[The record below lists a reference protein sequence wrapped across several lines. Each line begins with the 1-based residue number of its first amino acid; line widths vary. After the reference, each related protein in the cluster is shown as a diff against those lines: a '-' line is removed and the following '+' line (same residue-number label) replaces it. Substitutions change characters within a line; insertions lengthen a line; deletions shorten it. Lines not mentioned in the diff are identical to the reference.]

1 MLKPWKKSHKKSMS
15 NEIADIRK
23 DYKLA
28 SLEEADVAANPIDQ
42 FTRWWNEAVA
52 SQIDEVNAM
61 TLATA
66 NVTGIPAAR
75 IVLLKGYNPNG
86 FIFFTNYESDKGKNI
101 AQNPHAALVF
111 FWKELERQIRIE
123 GTVEKVSAEES
134 DRYFNSR
141 PASSRIGAWAS
152 PQSAVIENRMVI
164 EQNVERYSS
173 IFANDSIERPD
184 HWGGYIVKPI
194 SIEFWQGRSS
204 RLHDRIKYT
213 LENSAYNTATDTRTD
228 LNWKIE
234 RLAP

>member
-1 MLKPWKKSHKKSMS
+1 MS

-28 SLEEADVAANPIDQ
+28 SLEEADVAINPFDQ

-66 NVTGIPAAR
+66 NAAGVPAAR
-75 IVLLKGYNPNG
+75 IVLLKGYNANG
-86 FIFFTNYESDKGKNI
+86 FIFFTNYESDKGKNL

-152 PQSAVIENRMVI
+152 PQSAVIENRTVI

-184 HWGGYIVKPI
+184 HWGGYIVKPT

-204 RLHDRIKYT
+204 RLHDRIRYSV
-213 LENSAYNTATDTRTD
+213 ENSAYNAATDTRTD

>member
-1 MLKPWKKSHKKSMS
+1 MS

-61 TLATA
+61 TIATA
-66 NVTGIPAAR
+66 NAAGVPAAR

-86 FIFFTNYESDKGKNI
+86 FIFFTNYESDKGKNL

-184 HWGGYIVKPI
+184 HWGGYIVKPT

-213 LENSAYNTATDTRTD
+213 LQNSAYNAATDTRTD

>member
-1 MLKPWKKSHKKSMS
+1 MS

-66 NVTGIPAAR
+66 NAAGVPAAR

-86 FIFFTNYESDKGKNI
+86 FIFFTNYESDKGKNL
-101 AQNPHAALVF
+101 AQNPKAALVF

-152 PQSAVIENRMVI
+152 PQSAVIENRLVI

-184 HWGGYIVKPI
+184 HWGGYIVKPT

-204 RLHDRIKYT
+204 RLHDRIRYV
-213 LENSAYNTATDTRTD
+213 LENSAYNAATDTRTD

>member
-1 MLKPWKKSHKKSMS
+1 MS

-28 SLEEADVAANPIDQ
+28 SLEEADVASNPIDQ

-52 SQIDEVNAM
+52 SQIEEVNAM

-66 NVTGIPAAR
+66 NAAGIPAAR

-86 FIFFTNYESDKGKNI
+86 FIFFTNYESDKGKNL
-101 AQNPHAALVF
+101 AQNPNAALVF

-123 GTVEKVSAEES
+123 GTVQKVSAEES

-152 PQSAVIENRMVI
+152 PQSAVIENRLVI

-184 HWGGYIVKPI
+184 HWGGYIVQPT

-213 LENSAYNTATDTRTD
+213 LETSAYTAGTDTRSD
-228 LNWKIE
+228 ANWNIE
-234 RLAP
+234 RFAP

>member
-1 MLKPWKKSHKKSMS
+1 MS

-28 SLEEADVAANPIDQ
+28 SLEEADVATNPIDQ

-66 NVTGIPAAR
+66 NADGVPAAR

-86 FIFFTNYESDKGKNI
+86 FIFFTNYESDKGKNL
-101 AQNPHAALVF
+101 AQNPKAALVF

-152 PQSAVIENRMVI
+152 PQSAVIENRLVI

-184 HWGGYIVKPI
+184 HWGGYIVKPT

-204 RLHDRIKYT
+204 RLHDRIRYV
-213 LENSAYNTATDTRTD
+213 LENSAYNAATDTRTD

>member
-1 MLKPWKKSHKKSMS
+1 MS

-61 TLATA
+61 TLATVNA
-66 NVTGIPAAR
+66 AGVPAAR

-86 FIFFTNYESDKGKNI
+86 FIFFTNYESDKGKNL
-101 AQNPHAALVF
+101 AQNPNAAIVF

-123 GTVEKVSAEES
+123 GAVQKVSAEES

-152 PQSAVIENRMVI
+152 PQSAVIENRLVI

-184 HWGGYIVKPI
+184 HWGGYIVKPR

-204 RLHDRIKYT
+204 RLHDRIRYT
-213 LENSAYNTATDTRTD
+213 IEASAYNAATDTRSD
-228 LNWKIE
+228 ANWKIE

>member
-1 MLKPWKKSHKKSMS
+1 MS

-28 SLEEADVAANPIDQ
+28 SLEEADVATNPIDQ

-66 NVTGIPAAR
+66 NAAGVPAAR

-86 FIFFTNYESDKGKNI
+86 FIFFTNYESDKGKNL
-101 AQNPHAALVF
+101 AQNPKAALVF
-111 FWKELERQIRIE
+111 FWKELERQIRVE

-184 HWGGYIVKPI
+184 HWGGYIVKPT

-204 RLHDRIKYT
+204 RLHDRIRYV
-213 LENSAYNTATDTRTD
+213 LENSAYNAATDTRTD

>member
-1 MLKPWKKSHKKSMS
+1 MS

-28 SLEEADVAANPIDQ
+28 SLEEADVAGNPIDQ

-61 TLATA
+61 TIATA
-66 NVTGIPAAR
+66 NAAGVPAAR

-86 FIFFTNYESDKGKNI
+86 FIFFTNYESDKGKNL

-184 HWGGYIVKPI
+184 HWGGYIVKPT

-213 LENSAYNTATDTRTD
+213 LENSAYNAATDTRTD

>member
-1 MLKPWKKSHKKSMS
+1 MS

-28 SLEEADVAANPIDQ
+28 SLEEEDVAANPIDQ

-66 NVTGIPAAR
+66 NAAGVPAAR

-86 FIFFTNYESDKGKNI
+86 FIFFTNYESDKGKNL

-123 GTVEKVSAEES
+123 GRVEKVSAEES

-184 HWGGYIVKPI
+184 HWGGYIVKPT

-213 LENSAYNTATDTRTD
+213 VENSAYNAATDTRSD
-228 LNWKIE
+228 ASWKIE

>member
-1 MLKPWKKSHKKSMS
+1 MS
-15 NEIADIRK
+15 NAIADIRK

-28 SLEEADVAANPIDQ
+28 SLEEADVTSNPIDQ

-61 TLATA
+61 TLATVNA
-66 NVTGIPAAR
+66 AGVPAAR
-75 IVLLKGYNPNG
+75 IVLLKGYNPEG
-86 FIFFTNYESDKGKNI
+86 FIFFTNYESDKGKNL
-101 AQNPHAALVF
+101 AQNPNAALVF

-123 GTVEKVSAEES
+123 GTVQKVSAEES

-152 PQSAVIENRMVI
+152 PQSAVIENRLVI
-164 EQNVERYSS
+164 EQNVERYTS

-184 HWGGYIVKPI
+184 HWGGYIVKPT

-204 RLHDRIKYT
+204 RLHDRIRYK
-213 LENSAYNTATDTRTD
+213 LETSDYNAATDTRTD
-228 LNWKIE
+228 ANWKIE

>member
-1 MLKPWKKSHKKSMS
+1 MS

-61 TLATA
+61 TLATVNA
-66 NVTGIPAAR
+66 AGVPAAR

-86 FIFFTNYESDKGKNI
+86 FIFFTNYESDKGKNL

-152 PQSAVIENRMVI
+152 PQSAVIENRLVI

-184 HWGGYIVKPI
+184 HWGGYIVKPT

-204 RLHDRIKYT
+204 RLHDRIRYV
-213 LENSAYNTATDTRTD
+213 LENSAYNAATDTRTD
-228 LNWKIE
+228 FNWKIE

>member
-1 MLKPWKKSHKKSMS
+1 MS
-15 NEIADIRK
+15 NAIADIRK

-28 SLEEADVAANPIDQ
+28 SLEEADVSSNPIDQ
-42 FTRWWNEAVA
+42 FTRWWNDAVA

-61 TLATA
+61 TLATVNTA
-66 NVTGIPAAR
+66 GAPVAR
-75 IVLLKGYNPNG
+75 IVLLKGYNPEG
-86 FIFFTNYESDKGKNI
+86 FIFFTNYESDKGKNL
-101 AQNPHAALVF
+101 AQNPNAALVF

-123 GTVEKVSAEES
+123 GTVQKVSAEES

-152 PQSAVIENRMVI
+152 PQSAVIENRLVI
-164 EQNVERYSS
+164 EQNVERYTS

-184 HWGGYIVKPI
+184 HWGGYIVKPT

-204 RLHDRIKYT
+204 RLHDRIRYK
-213 LENSAYNTATDTRTD
+213 LETSGYNAATDTRTD
-228 LNWKIE
+228 ANWKIE

>member
-1 MLKPWKKSHKKSMS
+1 MS

-66 NVTGIPAAR
+66 NAAGVPAAR

-86 FIFFTNYESDKGKNI
+86 FIFFTNYESDKGKNL

-152 PQSAVIENRMVI
+152 PQSAVIENRLVI

-184 HWGGYIVKPI
+184 HWGGYIVKPR

-204 RLHDRIKYT
+204 RLHDRIRYT
-213 LENSAYNTATDTRTD
+213 IEASAYNAATDTRSD
-228 LNWKIE
+228 ANWKIE

>member
-1 MLKPWKKSHKKSMS
+1 MS

-42 FTRWWNEAVA
+42 FTHWWNEAVA

-66 NVTGIPAAR
+66 NAAGVPAAR

-86 FIFFTNYESDKGKNI
+86 FIFFTNYESGKGKNL

-123 GTVEKVSAEES
+123 GTVQKVSAEES

-184 HWGGYIVKPI
+184 HWGGYIVKPT

-213 LENSAYNTATDTRTD
+213 LENSAYNAATDTRSD
-228 LNWKIE
+228 ASWKIE

>member
-1 MLKPWKKSHKKSMS
+1 MHQSS
-15 NEIADIRK
+15 IADIRR
-23 DYKLA
+23 DYKLQ
-28 SLEEADVAANPIDQ
+28 SFLETEAAANPIEQ
-42 FTRWWNEAVA
+42 FTKWWQEAIN
-52 SQIDEVNAM
+52 SNIDEVNAM

-66 NVTGIPAAR
+66 NAAGVPAAR

-86 FIFFTNYESDKGKNI
+86 FIFFTNYESDKGKNL

-184 HWGGYIVKPI
+184 HWGGYIVKPR

-204 RLHDRIKYT
+204 RLHDRIRYK
-213 LENSAYNTATDTRTD
+213 LETSDYNAATDTRSD
-228 LNWKIE
+228 ANWKIE

>member
-1 MLKPWKKSHKKSMS
+1 MS
-15 NEIADIRK
+15 NAIADIRK

-28 SLEEADVAANPIDQ
+28 SLEEADVASNPIDQ
-42 FTRWWNEAVA
+42 FTRWWNDAVA

-61 TLATA
+61 TLATVNA
-66 NVTGIPAAR
+66 AGVPAAR
-75 IVLLKGYNPNG
+75 IVLLKGYNPEG
-86 FIFFTNYESDKGKNI
+86 FIFFTNYESDKGKNL
-101 AQNPHAALVF
+101 AQNPNAALVF

-123 GTVEKVSAEES
+123 GTVQKVSAEES

-152 PQSAVIENRMVI
+152 PQSAVIENRLVI
-164 EQNVERYSS
+164 EQNVERYTS

-184 HWGGYIVKPI
+184 HWGGYIVKPT

-204 RLHDRIKYT
+204 RLHDRIRYK
-213 LENSAYNTATDTRTD
+213 LETSDYNAATDTRTD
-228 LNWKIE
+228 ANWKIE

>member
-1 MLKPWKKSHKKSMS
+1 MS

-28 SLEEADVAANPIDQ
+28 SLEEVDVAANPIDQ

-61 TLATA
+61 TLATVNA
-66 NVTGIPAAR
+66 TGVPAAR
-75 IVLLKGYNPNG
+75 IVLLKGYNPDG
-86 FIFFTNYESDKGKNI
+86 FIFFTNYESDKGKNL

-141 PASSRIGAWAS
+141 PDSSRIGAWAS

-184 HWGGYIVKPI
+184 HWGGYIVKPT

-213 LENSAYNTATDTRTD
+213 LENSAYNAATDTRTE

>member
-1 MLKPWKKSHKKSMS
+1 MS

-66 NVTGIPAAR
+66 NAAGVPAAR

-86 FIFFTNYESDKGKNI
+86 FIFFTNYESDKGKNL
-101 AQNPHAALVF
+101 AQNPKAALVF
-111 FWKELERQIRIE
+111 FWKELERQIRVE

-152 PQSAVIENRMVI
+152 PQSAVIENRLVI

-184 HWGGYIVKPI
+184 HWGGYIVKPT

-204 RLHDRIKYT
+204 RLHDRIRYV
-213 LENSAYNTATDTRTD
+213 LENSAYNAATDTRSD
-228 LNWKIE
+228 ASWKIE